1 MNMKKQKII
10 RILTNLSLIFYIVYL
25 INSLFICLVPKTAS
39 VLLNVIEPSDPLIDW
54 AQIIGII
61 LSALLFSLSQF
72 LCRKEIKTGPRSP
85 SAIGILTVL
94 FTAVIMFVLPIGVT
108 IFRALLYRGGILS
121 TEGFAVL
128 GAVGRVLNYLNVLL
142 DPALLLLLIA
152 YCIYWIDVITDTAN
166 VDR

>member
-1 MNMKKQKII
+1 MNLKKQKII
-10 RILTNLSLIFYIVYL
+10 RILTNLSLIFYIVYF
-25 INSLFICLVPKTAS
+25 INSLYICLVPKTAS
-39 VLLNVIEPSDPLIDW
+39 VLLNAIKPSDPLIDW
-54 AQIIGII
+54 AQITGII
-61 LSALLFSLSQF
+61 FSALLFSLSQF

-108 IFRALLYRGGILS
+108 ISRALLYRGGILS

-128 GAVGRVLNYLNVLL
+128 GAVGSVLNYLNVLL

-152 YCIYWIDVITDTAN
+152 YCVYWIDVITDTAS